1 MDIENRIKE
10 IKKIKRKK
18 EIGSS
23 PKKKLKGS
31 LGRVKLEVRHKPPN

>member
-1 MDIENRIKE
+1 MDIENRLKE

-31 LGRVKLEVRHKPPN
+31 LYRSNKKEAINR